1 MHDLRNRHHVTD
13 RICEYGSDV
22 TIYEIAK
29 SLKYSPLEVALAYL
43 KTKYSNKNEVK
54 DMLLNPNLIPS
65 EEIRK
70 QVIECLDNDPQNAY
84 RDIVSNS
91 EGKSGE
97 YILEQKL
104 IRRNIPFL
112 TEDQLRVL
120 SYAKTPD
127 ILFVVPVMIKNPETN
142 EYELVHWIDSK
153 NQFGSPHNY
162 RDHDRQFISYIDLYG
177 SGAVIYWIDYV
188 DSCEK
193 IEGLIRLNSFPED
206 IQMLK
211 L

>member
-1 MHDLRNRHHVTD
+1 MFDIKYRHYVVD
-13 RICEYGSDV
+13 RINDYKDDM

-29 SLKYSPLEVALAYL
+29 SMKYSPLETAFAYL
-43 KTKYSNKNEVK
+43 KIKYSNKNEVK

-70 QVIECLDNDPQNAY
+70 QVIECLDNDSQNPY
-84 RDIVSNS
+84 RNILSNS

-104 IRRNIPFL
+104 LRRNIPFL

-120 SYAKTPD
+120 SYTKTPD
-127 ILFVVPVMIKNPETN
+127 ILFIVPVMIKNPETN
-142 EYELVHWIDSK
+142 GYELIHWIDSK

-162 RDHDRQFISYIDLYG
+162 KDHDKQFVGYIDLYG

-188 DSCEK
+188 ESCEK

-206 IQMLK
+206 IQMLT